1 MHEYF
6 LIKKLLVKIFMG
18 KSFTISLEHFTG
30 DLNVYV
36 TNDDPHVYVML
47 TDDLN
52 VYVMLTDD
60 LNVYV
65 MLTDDLNVYVMLT
78 DDLNVYVMNR

>member
-1 MHEYF
+1 MTIFSKSFESSMYTVTPIFPPKLFIKISRLFFCIIMHEYF

-52 VYVMLTDD
+52 V
-60 LNVYV
+60 
-65 MLTDDLNVYVMLT
+65 
-78 DDLNVYVMNR
+78 